1 MLWRKLGKTLSL
13 WDDVGLGFCVSDFG
27 HFVLLFVVF
36 CVGVLFVEAGL
47 AFCAG
52 VVAGWLDLIV

>member
-1 MLWRKLGKTLSL
+1 M
-13 WDDVGLGFCVSDFG
+13 SDFG